1 MDSNEATRNVRLVME
16 YDGTDFH
23 GFQIQPCLRTVQGT
37 IESVLQELL
46 SEEIRLTGAGRT
58 DEGVHACGQVANFR
72 TSSDMRTHILKRAL
86 NSRLPADIVV
96 KSADEVSPDF
106 HSRFSAKSRVY
117 RYDICLI
124 RSPIRRR
131 YAWHIKYNL
140 NIGEMERASD
150 VFIGS
155 HDFTSFCV
163 AKSTVDESSCVVY
176 SSVWRRK
183 ADVLQY
189 EIEANRFLHNMVRVM
204 VGTMVDVGRGR
215 HSMEDIAHILEA
227 KDRRRAG
234 PTAPPHGL
242 FLVAVKY

>member
-1 MDSNEATRNVRLVME
+1 MRNLKLVME

-23 GFQIQPCLRTVQGT
+23 GFQIQPDLRTVQGM

-58 DEGVHACGQVANFR
+58 DEGVHACGQVANFG
-72 TSSDMRTHILKRAL
+72 TSSDMPCHVLKRAL

-96 KSADEVSPDF
+96 RSAEEVSQNF

-117 RYDICLI
+117 QYDIYI
-124 RSPIRRR
+124 VRSPIRRR
-131 YAWHIKYNL
+131 YAWHVKYNL
-140 NIGEMERASD
+140 NMGQMEKAAD
-150 VFIGS
+150 VFVGT
-155 HDFTSFCV
+155 HDFASFCV
-163 AKSTVDESSCVVY
+163 AKSAVDESSSVVY
-176 SSVWRRK
+176 SSLWRREGN
-183 ADVLQY
+183 VLQY

-215 HSMEDIAHILEA
+215 HSVEDVAQILET

-242 FLVAVKY
+242 FLMAVKY